1 MDNLNL
7 ISNFAEFKE
16 LKNIDKS
23 TMIGVLEDVFRHA
36 LQKQYETDENFDV
49 IINPEKGDLEIWR
62 NRTVVEDG
70 AVEDPNAQIA
80 VSEVKAIDPTYEI
93 GDEYADEIKLSSF
106 GRRAVLSLRQNLASR
121 ILDLEKASLYEKY
134 SEKVG
139 EIVTGEVY
147 QVWKKEVLILDDEEN
162 ELILPKA
169 EQIPNDFYR
178 KGDTIKAIVKSVE
191 MNNNQPRI
199 ILSRTANQFL
209 ERLFEQEVPEI
220 FDGLITI
227 KKIVRIPGER
237 AKVAVESYDERIDP
251 VGACVGMKGSRIYS
265 IVKELRNENID
276 VVNYTA
282 NPSLMIQR
290 ALNPAKISSITID
303 EEKMT
308 ASVYLKPDQVSL
320 AIGKG
325 GLNIRSQPIQV
336 NLDTFEAR
344 NSVMPTTATLIRQQ
358 AQAGV
363 QGAYQATAVLA
374 QKGRMMMEARIDQ
387 DVIPKLA
394 RQQTTGDPVNLN
406 IQFLPSVGPDI
417 SWDGGEMSIRYEMD
431 KLNFDWRMEQMSF
444 TFVPGDIEFTM
455 TQRPDVIIKYVGG
468 PLYVPPSS
476 DPDYEPV
483 DVNA

>member
-70 AVEDPNAQIA
+70 AVENPNTQIA

-106 GRRAVLSLRQNLASR
+106 GRRTVLSLRQNLASR
-121 ILDLEKASLYEKY
+121 ILDLEKANLYEKY

-251 VGACVGMKGSRIYS
+251 IGACIGVKGSRIIG
-265 IVKELRNENID
+265 IVRELRNENID
-276 VVNYTA
+276 VLQWTNNTQ
-282 NPSLMIQR
+282 LLIQR
-290 ALNPAKISSITID
+290 ALNPARVSSIDLGNSEEDKIKVYMQPDEVKKGIGRGGCNIKLAGMLVGREIEVWRELPKDEAQEEEDVLLSEFSNEID
-303 EEKMT
+303 QWVIDRLE
-308 ASVYLKPDQVSL
+308 
-320 AIGKG
+320 AIGC
-325 GLNIRSQPIQV
+325 
-336 NLDTFEAR
+336 DTAK
-344 NSVMPTTATLIRQQ
+344 S
-358 AQAGV
+358 
-363 QGAYQATAVLA
+363 VLA
-374 QKGRMMMEARIDQ
+374 FSPEDIAKRADLEDETVAEVFRIL
-387 DVIPKLA
+387 KA
-394 RQQTTGDPVNLN
+394 
-406 IQFLPSVGPDI
+406 
-417 SWDGGEMSIRYEMD
+417 
-431 KLNFDWRMEQMSF
+431 
-444 TFVPGDIEFTM
+444 EFE
-455 TQRPDVIIKYVGG
+455 D
-468 PLYVPPSS
+468 
-476 DPDYEPV
+476 
-483 DVNA
+483 

>member
-1 MDNLNL
+1 MENLNL

-36 LQKQYETDENFDV
+36 LQKQFESDENFDV

-62 NRTVVEDG
+62 NREVVEDD
-70 AVEDPNAQIA
+70 AVENPNTQIA
-80 VSEVKAIDPTYEI
+80 VSEVKAIDSTYEV
-93 GDEYADEIKLSSF
+93 GDEYSDQIKMNQF

-121 ILDLEKASLYEKY
+121 LLDLEKANIYEKY

-139 EIVTGEVY
+139 EIITGEVY
-147 QVWKKEVLILDDEEN
+147 QVWKREVLLLDDEEN
-162 ELILPKA
+162 EMILPKS

-227 KKIVRIPGER
+227 KNIVRIPGER

-251 VGACVGMKGSRIYS
+251 VGACVGMKGSRIYT

-282 NPSLMIQR
+282 NPQLMIQR
-290 ALNPAKISSITID
+290 SLNPAKISTITID
-303 EEKMT
+303 EERKT

-325 GLNIRSQPIQV
+325 GLNIRLSKMLTGYDIDV
-336 NLDTFEAR
+336 YREIEEEDVALTEFSDEIDAWIIEALKAAGCDTAKSVLELSVDEIAARADLEVEQAEKVIAILKAEFE
-344 NSVMPTTATLIRQQ
+344 
-358 AQAGV
+358 
-363 QGAYQATAVLA
+363 
-374 QKGRMMMEARIDQ
+374 E
-387 DVIPKLA
+387 
-394 RQQTTGDPVNLN
+394 
-406 IQFLPSVGPDI
+406 
-417 SWDGGEMSIRYEMD
+417 
-431 KLNFDWRMEQMSF
+431 
-444 TFVPGDIEFTM
+444 
-455 TQRPDVIIKYVGG
+455 
-468 PLYVPPSS
+468 
-476 DPDYEPV
+476 
-483 DVNA
+483 

>member
-62 NRTVVEDG
+62 NRTVVADG
-70 AVEDPNAQIA
+70 EVENPNAQIA
-80 VSEVKAIDPTYEI
+80 VSEVKAIDPTYEV

-106 GRRAVLSLRQNLASR
+106 GRRTVLSLRQNLASR

-134 SEKVG
+134 SQQVG
-139 EIVTGEVY
+139 EIITGEVY
-147 QVWKKEVLILDDEEN
+147 QVWKREVLILDEDEN

-178 KGDTIKAIVKSVE
+178 KGDTIKAIVKAVE

-220 FDGLITI
+220 ADGLITI
-227 KKIVRIPGER
+227 KKIARIPGER

-251 VGACVGMKGSRIYS
+251 VGACVGMKGSRIYG

-276 VVNYTA
+276 VVNYTT
-282 NPSLMIQR
+282 NTQLMIQR
-290 ALNPAKISSITID
+290 SLNPAKISSITID
-303 EEKMT
+303 EEKQT
-308 ASVYLKPDQVSL
+308 ASVYLKPEQVSL

-325 GLNIRSQPIQV
+325 GLNIRLSKMLTGYDIDV
-336 NLDTFEAR
+336 YREVEEEDVDLNEFKDEIDAWIIDALKAVGCDTAK
-344 NSVMPTTATLIRQQ
+344 SVLELSVEEIASRADLEMEQ
-358 AQAGV
+358 AQKVVEILKA
-363 QGAYQATAVLA
+363 
-374 QKGRMMMEARIDQ
+374 
-387 DVIPKLA
+387 
-394 RQQTTGDPVNLN
+394 
-406 IQFLPSVGPDI
+406 
-417 SWDGGEMSIRYEMD
+417 
-431 KLNFDWRMEQMSF
+431 
-444 TFVPGDIEFTM
+444 EF
-455 TQRPDVIIKYVGG
+455 
-468 PLYVPPSS
+468 
-476 DPDYEPV
+476 E
-483 DVNA
+483 

>member
-23 TMIGVLEDVFRHA
+23 TMIGVLEDVFRHT
-36 LQKQYETDENFDV
+36 LSKIYETDDNFDV

-62 NRTVVEDG
+62 SRVVVEDG
-70 AVEDPNAQIA
+70 TVENAQMQIA
-80 VSEVKAIDPTYEI
+80 VSEAKEIDPTYEI
-93 GDEYADEIKLSSF
+93 GDEVADQVRLESF

-121 ILDLEKASLYEKY
+121 ILDLEKANLYERY
-134 SEKVG
+134 SGKVG

-147 QVWKKEVLILDDEEN
+147 QVWKKEVLILDDDEN
-162 ELILPKA
+162 ELILPKT

-199 ILSRTANQFL
+199 ILSRTAPQFL

-220 FDGLITI
+220 YDGLITI

-251 VGACVGMKGSRIYS
+251 VGACVGMKGSRIYT

-282 NPSLMIQR
+282 NTQLMIQR
-290 ALNPAKISSITID
+290 SLNPAKISSITLD
-303 EEKMT
+303 EEKKT

-325 GLNIRSQPIQV
+325 GLNIRLSKMLTGYDIDV
-336 NLDTFEAR
+336 YREVEEEDVALTEFADEIESWIIDALRAAGCDTAKSVLELPVEEIAAR
-344 NSVMPTTATLIRQQ
+344 ADLEVEQ
-358 AQAGV
+358 AQKVVEILKA
-363 QGAYQATAVLA
+363 
-374 QKGRMMMEARIDQ
+374 
-387 DVIPKLA
+387 
-394 RQQTTGDPVNLN
+394 
-406 IQFLPSVGPDI
+406 
-417 SWDGGEMSIRYEMD
+417 
-431 KLNFDWRMEQMSF
+431 
-444 TFVPGDIEFTM
+444 EF
-455 TQRPDVIIKYVGG
+455 
-468 PLYVPPSS
+468 
-476 DPDYEPV
+476 EE
-483 DVNA
+483 

>member
-36 LQKQYETDENFDV
+36 LEKQYETDQNFDV

-70 AVEDPNAQIA
+70 AVENPNQQIA
-80 VSEVKAIDPTYEI
+80 VSEVKQIDSTYEV
-93 GDEYADEIKLSSF
+93 GDEYADEIKLASF

-121 ILDLEKASLYEKY
+121 I
-134 SEKVG
+134 
-139 EIVTGEVY
+139 TGEVY
-147 QVWKKEVLILDDEEN
+147 QVWKKEVLILDDDEN

-199 ILSRTANQFL
+199 ILSRTASQFL

-237 AKVAVESYDERIDP
+237 AKVAVESYDDRIDP

-276 VVNYTA
+276 VVNYTT
-282 NPSLMIQR
+282 NTQLMIQR
-290 ALNPAKISSITID
+290 SLNPAKISSITID
-303 EEKMT
+303 EESKT
-308 ASVYLKPDQVSL
+308 ATVYLKPDQVSL

-325 GLNIRSQPIQV
+325 GLNIRLSKMLTGYDIDV
-336 NLDTFEAR
+336 YREIEEEDVALTEFSDEIEKWIIDALKAAGCDTAK
-344 NSVMPTTATLIRQQ
+344 SVLELPVEEIATRADLELEQ
-358 AQAGV
+358 AQKVVEILKA
-363 QGAYQATAVLA
+363 
-374 QKGRMMMEARIDQ
+374 
-387 DVIPKLA
+387 
-394 RQQTTGDPVNLN
+394 
-406 IQFLPSVGPDI
+406 
-417 SWDGGEMSIRYEMD
+417 
-431 KLNFDWRMEQMSF
+431 
-444 TFVPGDIEFTM
+444 EF
-455 TQRPDVIIKYVGG
+455 
-468 PLYVPPSS
+468 
-476 DPDYEPV
+476 E
-483 DVNA
+483 

>member
-36 LQKQYETDENFDV
+36 LQKQFETDENFDV

-70 AVEDPNAQIA
+70 AVENPNTEIS
-80 VSEVKAIDPTYEI
+80 VSEVKLIDPTYEI
-93 GDEYADEIKLSSF
+93 GDEYADQVQLASF
-106 GRRAVLSLRQNLASR
+106 GRRTVLSLRQNLASR
-121 ILDLEKASLYEKY
+121 ILDLEKAALFEKY

-139 EIVTGEVY
+139 EIITGEVY
-147 QVWKKEVLILDDEEN
+147 QVWKREVLIMDDEDN
-162 ELILPKA
+162 ELLLPKS

-199 ILSRTANQFL
+199 ILSRTAPQFL

-237 AKVAVESYDERIDP
+237 AKVAVESYDDRIDP
-251 VGACVGMKGSRIYS
+251 VGACVGMKGSRIYT

-276 VVNYTA
+276 VVNYAT
-282 NPSLMIQR
+282 NPQLMIQR
-290 ALNPAKISSITID
+290 SLNPAKISSITID
-303 EEKMT
+303 EERKT

-325 GLNIRSQPIQV
+325 GLNIRLSKMLTGYDIDV
-336 NLDTFEAR
+336 YREIEEEDVALTEFADEIDSWIIEALKAAGCDTAKSVLELPVEEIAQRADLEIEQAEKVVEILKAEFE
-344 NSVMPTTATLIRQQ
+344 
-358 AQAGV
+358 
-363 QGAYQATAVLA
+363 
-374 QKGRMMMEARIDQ
+374 E
-387 DVIPKLA
+387 
-394 RQQTTGDPVNLN
+394 
-406 IQFLPSVGPDI
+406 
-417 SWDGGEMSIRYEMD
+417 
-431 KLNFDWRMEQMSF
+431 
-444 TFVPGDIEFTM
+444 
-455 TQRPDVIIKYVGG
+455 
-468 PLYVPPSS
+468 
-476 DPDYEPV
+476 
-483 DVNA
+483 

>member
-1 MDNLNL
+1 MENLNL

-36 LQKQYETDENFDV
+36 LQKQFESDENFDV

-62 NRTVVEDG
+62 NREVVEDG
-70 AVEDPNAQIA
+70 QVENPNTQIA
-80 VSEVKAIDPTYEI
+80 VSEVKAIDTTYEV
-93 GDEYADEIKLSSF
+93 GDEYSDQIRMNQF

-121 ILDLEKASLYEKY
+121 LLDLEKASLYEKY
-134 SEKVG
+134 SDKVG
-139 EIVTGEVY
+139 EIISGEVY
-147 QVWKKEVLILDDEEN
+147 QVWKREVLLLDDEEN
-162 ELILPKA
+162 ELILPKS

-227 KKIVRIPGER
+227 KNIARIPGER
-237 AKVAVESYDERIDP
+237 AKVAVESYDDRIDP
-251 VGACVGMKGSRIYS
+251 VGACVGMKGSRIYT

-282 NPSLMIQR
+282 NAQLMIQR
-290 ALNPAKISSITID
+290 SLNPAKISSITID
-303 EEKMT
+303 EERKT

-325 GLNIRSQPIQV
+325 GLNIRLSKMLTGYDIDV
-336 NLDTFEAR
+336 YREIEEEDVALTEFADEIESWIIEALKAAGCDTAKSVLELPVEEIASRADLEIEQAEKVVEVLKAEFE
-344 NSVMPTTATLIRQQ
+344 
-358 AQAGV
+358 
-363 QGAYQATAVLA
+363 
-374 QKGRMMMEARIDQ
+374 E
-387 DVIPKLA
+387 
-394 RQQTTGDPVNLN
+394 
-406 IQFLPSVGPDI
+406 
-417 SWDGGEMSIRYEMD
+417 E
-431 KLNFDWRMEQMSF
+431 
-444 TFVPGDIEFTM
+444 
-455 TQRPDVIIKYVGG
+455 
-468 PLYVPPSS
+468 
-476 DPDYEPV
+476 
-483 DVNA
+483 